1 MRGHS
6 MFAVS
11 AVLGAVR
18 SGVRVAAGRSAW
30 DIVSTGKAELGA
42 HAGVVSA
49 VELADIQ
56 GQDFSAAPVVVLS
69 SRLGG
74 LEDIPPGVSAVITNA
89 PVDLLS
95 HIAIRARQM
104 GVLLVT
110 MPEVSGRPFTPP
122 RERRR
127 LNTSALNADH
137 DQSTARVFPP
147 GRALS

>member
-1 MRGHS
+1 MTCVVVVSRRGSPCEKAQCDPQYIMNFGEECVRGHS

-11 AVLGAVR
+11 AVLGAAR
-18 SGVRVAAGRSAW
+18 SGVRAAAGRSAW
-30 DIVSTGKAELGA
+30 DIISTGKAELSM
-42 HAGVVSA
+42 HAGVVSV

-56 GQDFSAAPVVVLS
+56 GEDFSAAPTVVLS

-104 GVLLVT
+104 GVLLVA
-110 MPEVSGRPFTPP
+110 MPEARP
-122 RERRR
+122 R
-127 LNTSALNADH
+127 LG
-137 DQSTARVFPP
+137 P
-147 GRALS
+147 